1 MLVWEH
7 PESDKLFC
15 EEIDVGEEKPRQIA
29 SGLRKFMKIEQLQ
42 GASVLVVTNL
52 KPAKLGG
59 FPSAGMVL
67 CAKQMDGENET
78 VEFIRAPEGAKIG
91 ERVLLEGTEAGQH
104 EPFLPNKVKKKK
116 VLEHMK
122 DVWKT
127 DAGRQC
133 TWEGKKWMTTAGPC
147 FAENLANAVIS

>member
-1 MLVWEH
+1 M
-7 PESDKLFC
+7 
-15 EEIDVGEEKPRQIA
+15 GEEKPRQIA

-67 CAKQMDGENET
+67 CAKLQEGEKET

-91 ERVLLEGTEAGQH
+91 ERVLLEGTAAGQH

-127 DAGRQC
+127 DAERQC
-133 TWEGKKWMTTAGPC
+133 MWEGKKWMTSAGPC
-147 FAENLANAVIS
+147 YAEKLANAVIS